1 LSEYGVPDDDMSDSL
16 PADGGPDPYDGRDL
30 QRLLSGEDVPLP
42 EGMRRVART
51 LDALRA
57 APLPAELAGEASAR
71 AAFRQIMLAG
81 NSGPASSGSGADG
94 AHTLILPTRA
104 RGAGPRAVT
113 RPRHA
118 HRRPRQRGRWQPKAL
133 AGAAAAA
140 VIVGGIALAGTFSGA
155 AGHPRQAGRTA
166 GATSPAPESGRANSN
181 GLEGNAS
188 KEPTPRPTA
197 SQSTAG
203 GPDAESEAKALCRQ
217 YLGFIMHHESRSDW
231 AAEGG
236 TYDQLS
242 NLAGGSWRIVGY
254 CVDLEHPWAM
264 SPKGPGS
271 YYTGP
276 GVPPPGD
283 SQFGAPQGSQGEN
296 RLKDQQVGNGPG
308 ENAGNGGN
316 GNSSGGQGRQ

>member
-1 LSEYGVPDDDMSDSL
+1 MSDSL

-30 QRLLSGEDVPLP
+30 QRLLSGDDVPLP

-57 APLPAELAGEASAR
+57 APMPAELAGEASAR
-71 AAFRQIMLAG
+71 AAFRQIMLA
-81 NSGPASSGSGADG
+81 SDSRPASSGGGADG
-94 AHTLILPTRA
+94 ARTLILPTRA

-118 HRRPRQRGRWQPKAL
+118 HRRPRQRGRWQRKAL

-155 AGHPRQAGRTA
+155 GGHPGQLGRSA
-166 GATSPAPESGRANSN
+166 GATSPAPESGRSNSN
-181 GLEGNAS
+181 GLEGTAT
-188 KEPTPRPTA
+188 KEPTPRPTPSHSA
-197 SQSTAG
+197 GQQTAG
-203 GPDAESEAKALCRQ
+203 GSGAESEAKALCRQ
-217 YLGFIMHHESRSDW
+217 YLAFIMRPSRSGW
-231 AAEGG
+231 AAES
-236 TYDQLS
+236 DNARQLS

-254 CVDLEHPWAM
+254 CVGLEQPWAM
-264 SPKGPGS
+264 TQKGPGS
-271 YYTGP
+271 YSTGP
-276 GVPPPGD
+276 GLPPPGD

-308 ENAGNGGN
+308 ENADNGGN
-316 GNSSGGQGRQ
+316 GNSSGGQDQ